1 MKKPI
6 QELTLLPEEI
16 IEIKFPS
23 MPDMY
28 IAAGFFKPN
37 GYDGYWKIFPKE
49 FETKNDAEKFCKS
62 KIRNGWLCFK
72 IFNLHGT

>member
-1 MKKPI
+1 
-6 QELTLLPEEI
+6 
-16 IEIKFPS
+16 